1 MQVLGILEIPKA
13 SPLRRPSGACAPPP
27 APKRICNKGQ
37 KEQNGFGM
45 RGAGKDRATVLLL
58 PSEKFTN
65 HPFSVAQLK
74 AVVFCYH

>member
-1 MQVLGILEIPKA
+1 MQVPGILESVPPAAALWRTRA
-13 SPLRRPSGACAPPP
+13 S

-45 RGAGKDRATVLLL
+45 RGAVKDRATVLLL